1 MWLTWGYTFT
11 LNLGTCISCCVG
23 ACVRLRYYMW
33 LLQFSYQVLITW
45 DEHIWQ
51 RDLLLLELFIGLSR
65 RQFRMKL
72 ILILH
77 FRALS
82 NSLSP
87 RTKVKGYSQRRDWTV
102 LTGFLPLCKSL
113 IELFSGRPSAFTI
126 HKSMFFYL
134 GLKDHIEANYYYFIS
149 PSSSWLGLGQTGS
162 LTTGPVH
169 QPVPKLTLGQVL
181 QTLLSSFAPFLNS
194 KHLLGFG
201 L

>member
-23 ACVRLRYYMW
+23 ACVRLRDYMW

-45 DEHIWQ
+45 DEHVWQ
-51 RDLLLLELFIGLSR
+51 RDLFLLELFIGLSR

-82 NSLSP
+82 TLFNWLSP
-87 RTKVKGYSQRRDWTV
+87 RTQVKGYSQWRDWTV
-102 LTGFLPLCKSL
+102 LTGFLPLCKSF

-126 HKSMFFYL
+126 HKSVFFYL
-134 GLKDHIEANYYYFIS
+134 GFKDHIEANYLIS

-162 LTTGPVH
+162 LTAGPVH
-169 QPVPKLTLGQVL
+169 QSVPKLTLGQVL
-181 QTLLSSFAPFLNS
+181 QTLLSHFAVL
-194 KHLLGFG
+194 
-201 L
+201 

>member
-82 NSLSP
+82 TFLNWLSP

-102 LTGFLPLCKSL
+102 LTGFSHIYKPF
-113 IELFSGRPSAFTI
+113 IELFSDRPSQI
-126 HKSMFFYL
+126 NVL
-134 GLKDHIEANYYYFIS
+134 LPWLKRPHLRQITWS
-149 PSSSWLGLGQTGS
+149 
-162 LTTGPVH
+162 
-169 QPVPKLTLGQVL
+169 
-181 QTLLSSFAPFLNS
+181 APL
-194 KHLLGFG
+194 
-201 L
+201 

>member
-102 LTGFLPLCKSL
+102 LTGFLHIYKPF
-113 IELFSGRPSAFTI
+113 IELFSDRPSQI
-126 HKSMFFYL
+126 NVL
-134 GLKDHIEANYYYFIS
+134 LPWLKRPHLRQITWSAPLQVGWGWGRLVPLQQDQYTS
-149 PSSSWLGLGQTGS
+149 QSQSW
-162 LTTGPVH
+162 P
-169 QPVPKLTLGQVL
+169 
-181 QTLLSSFAPFLNS
+181 
-194 KHLLGFG
+194 
-201 L
+201 